1 MGILNV
7 DLYKI
12 SLDYTNYNEDA
23 PETIT
28 QSDFWLRILNLKNF
42 KHLKKSKLRISA
54 CSLAS

>member
-12 SLDYTNYNEDA
+12 SLVYTNYNEDA

-28 QSDFWLRILNLKNF
+28 HIGLLASNIKFEKLQA
-42 KHLKKSKLRISA
+42 LKKI
-54 CSLAS
+54 